1 MQTVVGLLR
10 HGQTDWNVGMRLQGI
25 SDIPLND
32 FGREQARTAGNVLVG
47 QDWSRIVSSPLSRAL
62 ETANIV
68 ASMKN
73 IEQVEVFPILIER
86 SFGIAEGMTY
96 DEWRVQYPA
105 GQHAKFSE
113 TLDDLD
119 TRVMS
124 ILDTFLA
131 EFSGTKVLT
140 VSHGALIR
148 RIIHLVS
155 GGELPR
161 DGERFGNASLTTIG
175 HDGDSWKII
184 NYNPAPLS

>member
-32 FGREQARTAGNVLVG
+32 FGREQARTAGSVLVA
-47 QDWSRIVSSPLSRAL
+47 QEWSRIVSSPLSRAL

-68 ASMKN
+68 ASMKS

-96 DEWRVQYPA
+96 DEWREQYPA
-105 GQHAKFSE
+105 GQHARDSE
-113 TLDDLD
+113 TIDDLD
-119 TRVMS
+119 ARVMS
-124 ILDTFLA
+124 ILDTFLS
-131 EFSGTKVLT
+131 EFAGTKVLT

-175 HDGDSWKII
+175 HDGVSWKII